1 MEEDTKTWDKVNIDR
16 QSDLKNWVD
25 ILKEIVNDKKILEM
39 FAYAN
44 NHYALC
50 RRRHTRIMPGPRIMP
65 NPLMS
70 STQFPMQSCLSIFPR
85 TLLLD

>member
-44 NHYALC
+44 NPAIPQ
-50 RRRHTRIMPGPRIMP
+50 RR
-65 NPLMS
+65 
-70 STQFPMQSCLSIFPR
+70 
-85 TLLLD
+85 LLTDPTV